1 MIIDFAHQWQLA
13 EQIKPQLQA
22 DDMHTATYHWL
33 LAQTEDIM
41 RQSLL
46 RRVEMFLLNKPGLN
60 ETIADNV
67 RMSIAYPGY
76 WALYLMQI
84 QQLAYADRDVQEKFA
99 WIEQG
104 MRYFMSVCDIKH
116 ILTAAIEAVDCATH
130 YEVLGVDAS
139 EHRIL
144 AAITEGLLL
153 RVKTPKDMI
162 SLFAPLDWPTDI
174 DNSRYLK
181 ATAAFL
187 SANPAV
193 ARYATFVRGKRLD
206 NMLKA
211 YDITIFAPYL
221 SEAKITHKLEGDL
234 GL

>member
-1 MIIDFAHQWQLA
+1 MIINFAHQWQLA
-13 EQIKPQLQA
+13 EHIKPQLPA
-22 DDMHTATYHWL
+22 DDVRTATYHWL
-33 LAQTEDIM
+33 MAQTEDIM

-46 RRVEMFLLNKPGLN
+46 RRVEMFLLDKPELN
-60 ETIADNV
+60 EKIADNV

-84 QQLAYADRDVQEKFA
+84 QQLAYADREVHEQFA

-116 ILTAAIEAVDCATH
+116 ILTAAIEAVDCAAH
-130 YEVLGVDAS
+130 YQTLGIDAG

-144 AAITEGLLL
+144 TAITEGLTL
-153 RVKTPKDMI
+153 RVKTPKDMLN
-162 SLFAPLDWPTDI
+162 LFAPLNWPEDI

-181 ATAAFL
+181 ATAVFL

-193 ARYATFVRGKRLD
+193 ARYATFARANRLD

-211 YDITIFAPYL
+211 YDIALFAPYL